1 MSFDWPLA
9 FVAIAAF
16 PLVVALYLRRQRR
29 ATRYSVKFS
38 NFEVLEGVVG
48 SVSLWRRRVP
58 ALLYGLAAA
67 SLLMGLARP
76 ETTVLVPREEAT
88 VILAIDTSGSMKAA
102 DVDPTRLA
110 AAQRSAASFVDRLP
124 AKFKVALVTFADNAQ
139 VLAQPSTDRPSVQS
153 ALDSLNADGA
163 TAMGDAIV
171 DALELVRRSESDRTL
186 VPGRPTPGPSPAPDP
201 GPERPSAVLLLSDG
215 FNTAGSIEP
224 MEAADQAA
232 ELSIP
237 VFTIALGTPD
247 GVVELEDQFGNP
259 RLVRVPPDYE
269 TLKSIADTTGAEY
282 FEAPTESDLDRVY
295 SELGSRIGFVEEDE
309 EITYAF
315 AAAAAAL
322 AIAAG
327 ALALIW
333 NGRLP

>member
-1 MSFDWPLA
+1 MSFGWPLVFA
-9 FVAIAAF
+9 AVAVL
-16 PLVVALYLRRQRR
+16 PVVVALYLRSQRR
-29 ATRYSVKFS
+29 TTRYAVKFS
-38 NFEVLEGVVG
+38 NFEVLEGVAGV
-48 SVSLWRRRVP
+48 VSPWRRRIP

-67 SLLMGLARP
+67 SLLVGLARP
-76 ETTVLVPREEAT
+76 ERTVLVPREEAT
-88 VILAIDTSGSMKAA
+88 VILAIDISGSMKAA

-110 AAQRSAASFVDRLP
+110 AAQKSAGSFVDRLP
-124 AKFKVALVTFADNAQ
+124 AKFKVALVAFSDNAQ
-139 VLAQPSTDRPSVQS
+139 VLAQPSTDRPSVRS
-153 ALDSLNADGA
+153 ALDSLDAEGA

-171 DALELVRRSESDRTL
+171 DALDLVRAPDSDRSL
-186 VPGRPTPGPSPAPDP
+186 GPGNQSPLPSPSPDP
-201 GPERPSAVLLLSDG
+201 DSERPSAVLLLSDG
-215 FNTAGSIEP
+215 FNTAGETEP
-224 MEAADQAA
+224 MEAAEQAE

-269 TLKSIADTTGAEY
+269 TLESIAETTGAEY

-295 SELGSRIGFVEEDE
+295 AELGSRIGFVEEDE

-315 AAAAAAL
+315 AAAAALL

>member
-1 MSFDWPLA
+1 MNFGWPLA
-9 FVAIAAF
+9 FVALAAV
-16 PLVVALYLRRQRR
+16 PLVVAFYVRTQRR
-29 ATRYSVKFS
+29 ATRYSIKFS
-38 NFEVLEGVVG
+38 NLPVLEGIVG
-48 SVSLWRRRVP
+48 TVSPWRRRIP
-58 ALLYGLAAA
+58 AVLYGLAAA
-67 SLLMGLARP
+67 TLLLGLARP
-76 ETTVLVPREEAT
+76 ERTVLVPREEAT

-110 AAQRSAASFVDRLP
+110 AAQTSAGSFVERLP
-124 AKFKVALVTFADNAQ
+124 EKFKVALVSFSDNAQ
-139 VLAQPSTDRPSVQS
+139 VLAQPSTDRPSIRL
-153 ALDSLNADGA
+153 ALDSLTADGA

-171 DALELVRRSESDRTL
+171 SALDLVRPPNSDRSV
-186 VPGRPTPGPSPAPDP
+186 VPGRPSPSPSPTPDP
-201 GPERPSAVLLLSDG
+201 ESERPSAVLLLSDG
-215 FNTAGSIEP
+215 FNTAGGTEP
-224 MEAADQAA
+224 MEAAEQAA
-232 ELSIP
+232 DLSIP

-269 TLKSIADTTGAEY
+269 TLQAIAETTEAEY

-295 SELGSRIGFVEEDE
+295 AELGSRIGFVEDDE

-315 AAAAAAL
+315 AAAAALL

>member
-1 MSFDWPLA
+1 MSFGWPLA

-16 PLVVALYLRRQRR
+16 PVVVALYLRAQRR
-29 ATRYSVKFS
+29 TTRYSIKFS
-38 NFEVLEGVVG
+38 NFHVLEGVVG
-48 SVSLWRRRVP
+48 SVSPWRRRIPV
-58 ALLYGLAAA
+58 ALYGLAAA
-67 SLLMGLARP
+67 TLLMGLARP

-88 VILAIDTSGSMKAA
+88 VILAIDTSGSMRAA

-110 AAQRSAASFVDRLP
+110 AAQRSAGSFIERLP
-124 AKFKVALVTFADNAQ
+124 AKFKVALVTFADDAQ
-139 VLAQPSTDRPSVQS
+139 VLAQPSTDRPSVRS
-153 ALDSLNADGA
+153 ALDSLAADGA

-171 DALELVRRSESDRTL
+171 DALALVRRVDSDRSI
-186 VPGRPTPGPSPAPDP
+186 VPQTPSPDSSPTPDTES
-201 GPERPSAVLLLSDG
+201 ERPSAILLLSDG
-215 FNTAGSIEP
+215 FNTAGSTEP
-224 MEAADQAA
+224 MEAAEEAA
-232 ELSIP
+232 EASIP

-269 TLKSIADTTGAEY
+269 TLESIAETTGAEY

-327 ALALIW
+327 ALGLIW
-333 NGRLP
+333 NGHLP

>member
-1 MSFDWPLA
+1 MSFGWPLVFA
-9 FVAIAAF
+9 AVAVL
-16 PLVVALYLRRQRR
+16 PVVVALYLRSQRR
-29 ATRYSVKFS
+29 TTRYAVKFS
-38 NFEVLEGVVG
+38 NFDVLEGVVG
-48 SVSLWRRRVP
+48 VVSPWRRTIP
-58 ALLYGLAAA
+58 AVLYGLAVA
-67 SLLMGLARP
+67 SLLVGLARP

-124 AKFKVALVTFADNAQ
+124 AKFKVALVSFSDDAQ
-139 VLAQPSTDRPSVQS
+139 VLAQPSTDRPSVRS
-153 ALDSLNADGA
+153 ALDSLAAEGA

-171 DALELVRRSESDRTL
+171 DALELVRPPDSDRSL
-186 VPGRPTPGPSPAPDP
+186 GPRNQSPLPSPSPDP
-201 GPERPSAVLLLSDG
+201 SSERPSAVLLLSDG
-215 FNTAGSIEP
+215 FNTAGATEP
-224 MEAADQAA
+224 MEAAEQAE

-269 TLKSIADTTGAEY
+269 TLRSIAETTGAEY

-295 SELGSRIGFVEEDE
+295 AELGSRIGFVEEDE

-315 AAAAAAL
+315 AAAAALL

>member
-1 MSFDWPLA
+1 MSFGSPLVL
-9 FVAIAAF
+9 VAVAVL
-16 PLVVALYLRRQRR
+16 PVVVALYLRSQRR
-29 ATRYSVKFS
+29 STPYAVKFS
-38 NFEVLEGVVG
+38 NFDVLEGVVG
-48 SVSLWRRRVP
+48 GVSPWRRRIP
-58 ALLYGLAAA
+58 AVLYGLAAA
-67 SLLMGLARP
+67 SLLVGLARP
-76 ETTVLVPREEAT
+76 EKTVLVPREEAT

-110 AAQRSAASFVDRLP
+110 AAQKSAGSFVDRLP
-124 AKFKVALVTFADNAQ
+124 AKFKVALVAFSDNAQ
-139 VLAQPSTDRPSVQS
+139 VLAQPSTDRPSVRS
-153 ALDSLNADGA
+153 ALDSLDAEGA

-171 DALELVRRSESDRTL
+171 DALDLVRAPDSDRSL
-186 VPGRPTPGPSPAPDP
+186 GPGNQSPLPSPSPDP
-201 GPERPSAVLLLSDG
+201 DSERPSAVLLLSDG
-215 FNTAGSIEP
+215 FNTAGETEP
-224 MEAADQAA
+224 MEAAEQAE

-269 TLKSIADTTGAEY
+269 TLESIAETTGAEY

-295 SELGSRIGFVEEDE
+295 AELGSRIGFVEEDE

-315 AAAAAAL
+315 AAAAALL

>member
-1 MSFDWPLA
+1 MSFGWPLA
-9 FVAIAAF
+9 FVAIVAF
-16 PLVVALYLRRQRR
+16 PLVVALYLRAQRR
-29 ATRYSVKFS
+29 ATRYTIKFS
-38 NFEVLEGVVG
+38 NFQVLEGVVG
-48 SVSLWRRRVP
+48 SVPPWRRRIP
-58 ALLYGLAAA
+58 AVLYGLAAA
-67 SLLMGLARP
+67 TLLMGLARP

-110 AAQRSAASFVDRLP
+110 AAQESAGSFVERLP
-124 AKFKVALVTFADNAQ
+124 VKFKVALVTFSDNAQ
-139 VLAQPSTDRPSVQS
+139 VLAQPSTDRPSVHS
-153 ALDSLNADGA
+153 ALDSLTADGA

-171 DALELVRRSESDRTL
+171 DALKLVRPPDSDRSA
-186 VPGRPTPGPSPAPDP
+186 VPGDPSPTPSPSPNPDS
-201 GPERPSAVLLLSDG
+201 ERPSAVLLLSDG
-215 FNTAGSIEP
+215 FNTAGSTEP
-224 MEAADQAA
+224 MEAAEQASA
-232 ELSIP
+232 LSIP

-269 TLKSIADTTGAEY
+269 TLESIAETTGAEY
-282 FEAPTESDLDRVY
+282 FEAPSESDLDRVY
-295 SELGSRIGFVEEDE
+295 AELGSRIGFVEEDE

-315 AAAAAAL
+315 AAAAALL

-327 ALALIW
+327 ALALLW

>member
-1 MSFDWPLA
+1 M
-9 FVAIAAF
+9 
-16 PLVVALYLRRQRR
+16 R
-29 ATRYSVKFS
+29 
-38 NFEVLEGVVG
+38 
-48 SVSLWRRRVP
+48 
-58 ALLYGLAAA
+58 
-67 SLLMGLARP
+67 
-76 ETTVLVPREEAT
+76 
-88 VILAIDTSGSMKAA
+88 AA

-110 AAQRSAASFVDRLP
+110 AAQKSAGSFIDRLP
-124 AKFKVALVTFADNAQ
+124 VKFKVALVTFADDAQ

-153 ALDSLNADGA
+153 ALDSLTADGA

-171 DALELVRRSESDRTL
+171 DALELARPPDSDRL
-186 VPGRPTPGPSPAPDP
+186 VVPGRPSPAPSPTPNPDS
-201 GPERPSAVLLLSDG
+201 ERPSAVLLLSDG

-224 MEAADQAA
+224 MEAAEQAA

-269 TLKSIADTTGAEY
+269 TLESIAETTGAEY

-327 ALALIW
+327 GLALIW

>member
-1 MSFDWPLA
+1 MSFGWPLVFA
-9 FVAIAAF
+9 AVALL
-16 PLVVALYLRRQRR
+16 PVVVALYLRAQRR
-29 ATRYSVKFS
+29 TTRYAVKFS

-48 SVSLWRRRVP
+48 VVSPWRRRIP
-58 ALLYGLAAA
+58 AVLYGLAAA
-67 SLLMGLARP
+67 SLLVGLARP
-76 ETTVLVPREEAT
+76 ERTVLVPREEAT

-110 AAQRSAASFVDRLP
+110 AAQKSAGSFVDRLP
-124 AKFKVALVTFADNAQ
+124 AKFKVALVAFADDAQ
-139 VLAQPSTDRPSVQS
+139 VLAQPSTDRPSVRS
-153 ALDSLNADGA
+153 ALDSLAAEGA

-171 DALELVRRSESDRTL
+171 DALELVRPPDSDRSL
-186 VPGRPTPGPSPAPDP
+186 GPGNQSPLPSPSPDP
-201 GPERPSAVLLLSDG
+201 SSERPSAVLLLSDG
-215 FNTAGSIEP
+215 FNTAGATEP
-224 MEAADQAA
+224 MEAAEQAE

-259 RLVRVPPDYE
+259 RLVRVPPDYQ
-269 TLKSIADTTGAEY
+269 TLESIAETTGAEY

-295 SELGSRIGFVEEDE
+295 AELGSRIGFVEEDE

-315 AAAAAAL
+315 AAAAALL

>member
-1 MSFDWPLA
+1 MSFEWPLA
-9 FVAIAAF
+9 FAALLAV
-16 PLVVALYLRRQRR
+16 PLVVVVYLRAQRR
-29 ATRYSVKFS
+29 ETRYAVRFS
-38 NFEVLEGVVG
+38 NFEVLESVVG
-48 SVSLWRRRVP
+48 TVSPWRRRIP
-58 ALLYGLAAA
+58 ALFYGFAAA
-67 SLLMGLARP
+67 SLLLGLARP

-110 AAQRSAASFVDRLP
+110 AAQSSAESFVDRLP
-124 AKFKVALVTFADNAQ
+124 AKFKVALVSFSDGAQ
-139 VLAQPSTDRPSVQS
+139 VLAQPSTDRPSVRT
-153 ALDSLNADGA
+153 ALDSLVADGA

-171 DALELVRRSESDRTL
+171 DAIELVRPPDSDRSTL
-186 VPGRPTPGPSPAPDP
+186 PQTPLPAPSPSPDSATD
-201 GPERPSAVLLLSDG
+201 RPSAVLLLSDG
-215 FNTAGSIEP
+215 FNTAGSTEP
-224 MEAADQAA
+224 LEAAAQAE

-269 TLKSIADTTGAEY
+269 TLESIAETTGAEY

-295 SELGSRIGFVEEDE
+295 AELGSRIGFVEEDE

-315 AAAAAAL
+315 AAAAALL
-322 AIAAG
+322 AIVAG
-327 ALALIW
+327 ALAFVW
-333 NGRLP
+333 NGRFP

>member
-1 MSFDWPLA
+1 MSFGWPLA
-9 FVAIAAF
+9 FVAIAVGPLAF
-16 PLVVALYLRRQRR
+16 ALYMRAQRR
-29 ATRYSVKFS
+29 TTRYAIKFS
-38 NFEVLEGVVG
+38 NFQVLEGVVG
-48 SVSLWRRRVP
+48 SVSPWRRRIPVV
-58 ALLYGLAAA
+58 LYGLAAA
-67 SLLMGLARP
+67 TLLMGLARP

-88 VILAIDTSGSMKAA
+88 VILVIDTSGSMRAA

-110 AAQRSAASFVDRLP
+110 AAQRSAGSFVERLP
-124 AKFKVALVTFADNAQ
+124 VKFKVALVTFADNSQ
-139 VLAQPSTDRPSVQS
+139 VLAQPSTDRSS
-153 ALDSLNADGA
+153 ITTALDSLGADGA
-163 TAMGDAIV
+163 TAMGDAMV
-171 DALELVRRSESDRTL
+171 DALELVRPPDSDRT
-186 VPGRPTPGPSPAPDP
+186 VIPGRPTPDPSPTPDP
-201 GPERPSAVLLLSDG
+201 DSERPSAILLLSDG
-215 FNTAGSIEP
+215 FNTAGSTEP
-224 MEAADQAA
+224 MEAAEQAA

-269 TLKSIADTTGAEY
+269 TLESVAETTGAEY

>member
-1 MSFDWPLA
+1 MSFGWPLVFA
-9 FVAIAAF
+9 AVAVL
-16 PLVVALYLRRQRR
+16 PVVVALYLRAQRR
-29 ATRYSVKFS
+29 STPYAVKFS
-38 NFEVLEGVVG
+38 NFDVLEGVVG
-48 SVSLWRRRVP
+48 VVSPWRRRIP
-58 ALLYGLAAA
+58 AVLYGLAAA
-67 SLLMGLARP
+67 SLLVGLARP
-76 ETTVLVPREEAT
+76 EKTVLVPREEAT

-110 AAQRSAASFVDRLP
+110 AAQKSAGSFVDRLP
-124 AKFKVALVTFADNAQ
+124 AKFKVALVAFSDNAQ
-139 VLAQPSTDRPSVQS
+139 VLAQPSIDRPSVRS
-153 ALDSLNADGA
+153 ALDSLDAEGA

-171 DALELVRRSESDRTL
+171 DALELVRAPDSDRSL
-186 VPGRPTPGPSPAPDP
+186 GPGNQSPRPSPSPDP
-201 GPERPSAVLLLSDG
+201 DSERPSAVLLLSDG
-215 FNTAGSIEP
+215 FNTAGGTEP
-224 MEAADQAA
+224 MEAAEQAE
-232 ELSIP
+232 ELSVP

-269 TLKSIADTTGAEY
+269 TLESIAEITGAEY

-295 SELGSRIGFVEEDE
+295 AELGSRIGFVEEDE

-315 AAAAAAL
+315 AAAAALL